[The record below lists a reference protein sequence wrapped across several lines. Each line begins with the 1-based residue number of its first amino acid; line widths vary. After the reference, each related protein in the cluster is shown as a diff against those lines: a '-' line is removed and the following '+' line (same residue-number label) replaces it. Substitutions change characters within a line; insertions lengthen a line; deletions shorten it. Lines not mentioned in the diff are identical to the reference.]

1 MPTVYIHITN
11 ELIDTMSYP
20 PATGDGW
27 VEYTNDNAWQVA
39 PGCAYY
45 MGVIYFPGDSYH
57 VWDLTTHQFI
67 LDQVLFTPYFTDQI
81 SAYRDTQTAVTVSY
95 NNGTITYNVT
105 NDDRT
110 RSALLQKAASLQLQ
124 SDTTT
129 YNFKTDDGFFE
140 LGVGDL
146 QGLFLACDL
155 RQQKCFDAQELIM
168 SNHSTTP
175 YTSIED
181 AEADF
186 DTFLAS

>member
-1 MPTVYIHITN
+1 MPTIYLHVVN
-11 ELIDTMSYP
+11 EFIDQVSTP
-20 PATGDGW
+20 PETGDGW
-27 VEYTNDNAWQVA
+27 VTYTNDNSWSVA
-39 PGCAYY
+39 YGLAYY
-45 MGVIYFPGDSYH
+45 NGVVYFPPEQYY
-57 VWDLTTHQFI
+57 VWSTDTHEYVV
-67 LDQVLFTPYFTDQI
+67 DQGLFTPYLSDQI
-81 SAYRDTQTAVTVSY
+81 STYRDTQTAVTVFF
-95 NNGTITYNVT
+95 NNGTTTYNVT

-124 SDTTT
+124 PEATT

-146 QGLFLACDL
+146 QGLFLACDM

-168 SNHSTTP
+168 SNHATTP

-181 AEADF
+181 AETDF